1 VIQFLLLPVIHGLLY
16 IIAAC
21 LLFLVVSPKFLFQS
35 NRRMLFFVIILIVLS
50 FIYLGFDQQTPV
62 VYALHLTPLSIA
74 LAALFEG
81 VIPGVATWVAFVF
94 CGIIIVGTNWLPTIL
109 ACSILLVLGLILH
122 YRLEDA
128 SLRRMSLLSAVLVAV
143 HLGVYVSVLWMQ
155 GMIYPYKMTIT
166 IVLITLASS
175 QLTSYIYFYVKHQER
190 LQRELILSE
199 KYQLIGQLAASI
211 SHEIRNPLTTT
222 RGFLQ
227 LMNKEDLSQEAF
239 ERYRTYAFEGID
251 HANSII
257 TDYLNFSKPNME
269 EPKLLNVKDEV
280 DGIVPWLQPF
290 SILSNTSVEIHHMM
304 VEPMYIM
311 GEPKKFQQCLLNV
324 MKNAI
329 ESMTT
334 GGVLSVHTR
343 LEQGKVQILIRDTG
357 IGMSSKQVKKL
368 GNPYFT
374 TKESGTGLGLMVVI
388 SLVKAMNGKIYF
400 RSKPNEGTI
409 CEMHFELVSEKK
421 NL

>member
-1 VIQFLLLPVIHGLLY
+1 MFE
-16 IIAAC
+16 
-21 LLFLVVSPKFLFQS
+21 S
-35 NRRMLFFVIILIVLS
+35 NRRKPFFVLILIFLS
-50 FIYLGFDQQTPV
+50 FIYLGFEQQNPM

-74 LAALFEG
+74 LAALYEG
-81 VIPGVATWVAFVF
+81 AIPGIATWLAFVV
-94 CGIIIVGTNWLPTIL
+94 CGIVIVGTDWLPTLL
-109 ACSILLVLGLILH
+109 ASSIHLALGLVLH

-128 SLRRMSLLSAVLVAV
+128 SLRRMSLLTAVLVAV
-143 HLGVYVSVLWMQ
+143 HLGTYLTLLWLQ
-155 GMIYPYKMTIT
+155 GIMISKEITIT
-166 IVLITLASS
+166 IILLTLASS

-190 LQRELILSE
+190 FQRELILSE

-227 LMNKEDLSQEAF
+227 LMGKENLSKEAF
-239 ERYRTYAFEGID
+239 ERYRVYAFEGID

-257 TDYLNFSKPNME
+257 TDYLNFSKPNLE
-269 EPKLLNVKDEV
+269 EPKLLDVKDEV
-280 DGIVPWLQPF
+280 DGIVSWLQPF
-290 SILSNTSVEIHHMM
+290 SVLSNIAVEINHMSD
-304 VEPMYIM
+304 EPIYIQ
-311 GEPKKFQQCLLNV
+311 GEQKKLQQCLLNV

-329 ESMTT
+329 ESMAN
-334 GGVLSVHTR
+334 GGLLSVQTR
-343 LEQGKVQILIRDTG
+343 MEQGIVQILIRDTG
-357 IGMSSKQVKKL
+357 VGMSSTQVKKL

-409 CEMHFELVSEKK
+409 CEMHFELVTA
-421 NL
+421 